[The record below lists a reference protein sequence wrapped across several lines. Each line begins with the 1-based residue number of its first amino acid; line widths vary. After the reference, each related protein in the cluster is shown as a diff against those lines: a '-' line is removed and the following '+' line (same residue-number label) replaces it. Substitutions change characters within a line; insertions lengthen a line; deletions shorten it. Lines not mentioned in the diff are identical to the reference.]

1 MLSYTELKPGA
12 CVVLDNQPYL
22 VMESEFLRMQQ
33 RKPVMKTKLK
43 NLITGRT
50 ADRSFQSSDEIKE
63 AELEKIKS
71 RFIYENKG
79 ECWFHETDNPKNR
92 FSLKSEKVGKPAGFL
107 KSELEITAIKFGD
120 IIINVELPIKAEYKI
135 VEAPPAIRGDTAQG
149 GAKTV
154 VLETGAKISAP
165 LFINEGDI
173 IKVNTQTGEY
183 VERVKKTEKI

>member
-120 IIINVELPIKAEYKI
+120 TIINVELPIKAEYKI